1 VVATKVELPKDQN
14 DDIEMEEA
22 IHDLDKIMS
31 MTVIEHELTVLQ
43 DIIKKS
49 KGDEKD
55 FFKEKFDNLEF
66 SKTTIESNVK
76 MEFVTPEKYLA
87 TIKLNLK
94 DQ

>member
-1 VVATKVELPKDQN
+1 MVATKVDLPKDQN

-49 KGDEKD
+49 KGD
-55 FFKEKFDNLEF
+55 
-66 SKTTIESNVK
+66 
-76 MEFVTPEKYLA
+76 
-87 TIKLNLK
+87 
-94 DQ
+94 